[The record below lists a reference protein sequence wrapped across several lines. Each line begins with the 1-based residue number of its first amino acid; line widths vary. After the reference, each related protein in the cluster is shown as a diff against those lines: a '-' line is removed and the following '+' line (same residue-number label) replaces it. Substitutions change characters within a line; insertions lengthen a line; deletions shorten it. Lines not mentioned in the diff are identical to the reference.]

1 MSGLWVLVLGT
12 VAVLCLWQF
21 LDELWA
27 FLSGKPT
34 WFDDWKEK
42 E

>member
-27 FLSGKPT
+27 LFTGEST
-34 WFDDWKEK
+34 WLDDWKEK